1 MDIANNLPLSM
12 DIAFFLT
19 ASGEWKK
26 CYWRVQML
34 MDIAKKIMVVSIEH
48 PYFSDHKQKHL
59 SKLSRLL
66 QQTYEETFI
75 TIVQKN

>member
-34 MDIAKKIMVVSIEH
+34 MDIAKKIMRVSFARADMGVSGE
-48 PYFSDHKQKHL
+48 
-59 SKLSRLL
+59 
-66 QQTYEETFI
+66 
-75 TIVQKN
+75 KNGRRNTQNR